1 MLPDTEKALSA
12 MKAGDVATACALFDQ
27 AIDTETDPPCLLQ
40 AALCYRSANRLN
52 DSLSVLKKLDDM
64 GQTNPPAL
72 LLRAEI
78 FCAVDRHHQALPLY
92 RKLSDLGIDNA
103 A

>member
-1 MLPDTEKALSA
+1 MQPDSEKALRALKS
-12 MKAGDVATACALFDQ
+12 GDLATACALFDQ
-27 AIDTETDPPCLLQ
+27 TIEAETDTRCLLQ

-52 DSLSVLKKLDDM
+52 DALSVLKKLDDM

-78 FCAVDRHHQALPLY
+78 FCAVDRHHQALSL
-92 RKLSDLGIDNA
+92 IHI
-103 A
+103 